1 MDYLVGKEPE
11 MFWEQVLLYEEAE
24 AELFGFILFWY
35 KNEYP
40 HEDEDMP
47 TILITYEFIG
57 GQLH

>member
-1 MDYLVGKEPE
+1 M
-11 MFWEQVLLYEEAE
+11 LLYEEAE